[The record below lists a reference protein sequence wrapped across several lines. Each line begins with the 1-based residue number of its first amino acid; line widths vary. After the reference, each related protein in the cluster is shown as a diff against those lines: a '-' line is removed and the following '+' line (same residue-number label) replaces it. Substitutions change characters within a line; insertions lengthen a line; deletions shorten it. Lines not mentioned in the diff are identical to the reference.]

1 MSCSAAGSSESAGSG
16 GGNGSGGKPESAAAA
31 AASLMADGFV
41 SEEGMKDLARFIDEI
56 NFAALDCIGAE
67 RRAKEAAE
75 AKAFEAHC
83 RKRSK
88 EQQEETR
95 DKKRRLAESCAT
107 KIDNSSEVITADEW
121 DAYFTR

>member
-1 MSCSAAGSSESAGSG
+1 
-16 GGNGSGGKPESAAAA
+16 
-31 AASLMADGFV
+31 MADGFV

-56 NFAALDCIGAE
+56 NFAALEAAE
-67 RRAKEAAE
+67 RGAKEAAE
-75 AKAFEAHC
+75 AEVKAFEAHC